1 MRDLGRTAALFTY
14 PPTMTPKAPTDAIE
28 AKRVAKHSAKET
40 IISIVIAFA
49 LAFVFRGF
57 VVEAYVI
64 PTGSMAPTLMGQHMR
79 FTGETGYQWPMG
91 PAEYYNNNPQT
102 PAPLQGSRENPLVVR
117 DPMTGPARESMYERT
132 RGGGASPRGMFDR
145 NVAQVPIRGGDRI
158 FVMKYLYS
166 IYDPSRY
173 DVVVFKNPRSPTEN
187 YIKRLIGVPN
197 DQIAI
202 VDGDIFTR
210 PAPAGY
216 PVGPDLPAGQP
227 SPWSQDGWK
236 IARKSGRVEDTLWQL
251 VHDSSYTPL
260 EVVRDRRRWNAPWLP
275 NAIRVNS
282 KDWDLLGE
290 SHPRGVYA
298 YSGTAPTSL
307 VWDAATWP
315 ISDSYAYNDQS
326 RARAGS
332 RPRPN
337 GEYPVADLAVR
348 MTVKPGKADATLSAT
363 VTSLGHEFKGE
374 VVGAKARV
382 LMRELKTEGDTTMT
396 PDEGWKVLNEG
407 TLATALSTEEFT
419 RFEFRH
425 VDQSLELLV
434 EGERVAYGE
443 YDWSPAERLK
453 FATGLTV
460 DQVMHDGDLNVLSIG
475 SKYAGVGL
483 RIEMDSGPT
492 QLANVAVL
500 RDVFY
505 RPDTHPMG
513 NRAGLPGS
521 GTHPRYTLTLGPD
534 QFFVCGDN
542 SPDSLDGRLW
552 GDPDPWTAAIDPSP
566 SVVTRRLMIGK
577 AFFVYFPAPG
587 RTPALNLPM
596 PDFGRLRWIF

>member
-1 MRDLGRTAALFTY
+1 
-14 PPTMTPKAPTDAIE
+14 MTTKAPQDPFE
-28 AKRVAKHSAKET
+28 AKRIAKHSAKET
-40 IISIVIAFA
+40 IVSIVIAFA

-91 PAEYYNNNPQT
+91 PLEYLNNNPQT
-102 PAPLQGSRENPLVVR
+102 PAPLQGSHENPLVAR
-117 DPMTGPARESMYERT
+117 DPMTGPARESLYERM
-132 RGGGASPRGMFDR
+132 RPNPNPKDSPRSMYDQS
-145 NVAQVPIRGGDRI
+145 VAGAKIRGGDRI

-166 IYDPSRY
+166 IYDPSRF
-173 DVVVFKNPRSPTEN
+173 DVVVFKNPRMPTEN
-187 YIKRLIGVPN
+187 YIKRLIGVPSE
-197 DQIAI
+197 QIAI
-202 VDGDIFTR
+202 VDGDIFHR

-216 PVGPDLPAGQP
+216 PVGADPVAGRE
-227 SPWSQDGWK
+227 SPWLEDGWQ
-236 IARKSGRVEDTLWQL
+236 IARKDGRVEETLWQL

-260 EVVRDRRRWNAPWLP
+260 ETVRGSKRWNSPWLP

-290 SHPRGVYA
+290 THQRGVYT

-315 ISDSYAYNDQS
+315 ITDSYPYNDQS
-326 RARAGS
+326 RTKSWGRA
-332 RPRPN
+332 RPN
-337 GEYPVADLAVR
+337 GEYPVHDLAVR
-348 MTVKPGKADATLSAT
+348 MAIKPTKSDATVSAT
-363 VTSLGHEFKGE
+363 VTSREHEFKGE
-374 VVGAKARV
+374 VSGAKARV
-382 LMRELKTEGDTTMT
+382 LMRSLKTESDT
-396 PDEGWKVLNEG
+396 PLGPNDGWQVLNES
-407 TLATALSTEEFT
+407 TLSSALSTSQFT

-425 VDQSLELLV
+425 VDQSLELLI
-434 EGERVAYGE
+434 EGERVAYAQ
-443 YDWSPAERLK
+443 YDWSPAQRLQ
-453 FATGLTV
+453 FATQMTV
-460 DQVMHDGDLNVLSIG
+460 EQVVESGDLGVLSNARIY
-475 SKYAGVGL
+475 SGVGL
-483 RIEMDSGPT
+483 RIELDSGQT
-492 QLANVAVL
+492 QMANVGVL

-505 RPDTHPMG
+505 RPDMHPSG
-513 NRAGLPGS
+513 PRAGLPGS

-552 GDPDPWTAAIDPSP
+552 GNPDPWTAAIDPSP

-577 AFFVYFPAPG
+577 AFFVYFPAPN

>member
-1 MRDLGRTAALFTY
+1 
-14 PPTMTPKAPTDAIE
+14 MTTKATSDPFE
-28 AKRVAKHSAKET
+28 AKRIAKHSAKET

-102 PAPLQGSRENPLVVR
+102 PSPLQGTRENPLVAR
-117 DPMTGPARESMYERT
+117 DPMTGPARESRYERT
-132 RGGGASPRGMFDR
+132 RASTTPSPRAMFDR
-145 NVAQVPIRGGDRI
+145 PMSQVPIRGGDRI

-166 IYDPSRY
+166 IYDPSRF

-187 YIKRLIGVPN
+187 YIKRLVGLPN
-197 DQIAI
+197 EQIAI
-202 VDGDIFTR
+202 VDGDVFYR
-210 PAPAGY
+210 AAPKGY
-216 PVGPDLPAGQP
+216 PVGPELPAGEE
-227 SPWSQDGWK
+227 SPWTQEGWT

-251 VHDSSYTPL
+251 VHDSSHTPL
-260 EVVRDRRRWNAPWLP
+260 EIVRSGKRWNAPWLP
-275 NAIRVNS
+275 NAIRLNS

-290 SHPRGVYA
+290 SHARGVYTYTGSEA
-298 YSGTAPTSL
+298 TSL

-315 ISDSYAYNDQS
+315 ITDSYPYNDQS
-326 RARAGS
+326 RARAGG

-348 MTVKPGKADATLSAT
+348 MTVKPGKADAIVSAT
-363 VTSLGHEFKGE
+363 VTSRGHEFRGE
-374 VVGAKARV
+374 VRGANARV
-382 LMRELKTEGDTTMT
+382 LMRELPLDGAANPDQGWTVMNESTM
-396 PDEGWKVLNEG
+396 GS
-407 TLATALSTEEFT
+407 ALSTEEFT
-419 RFEFRH
+419 RLEFRH

-434 EGERVAYGE
+434 EGERVAFAT
-443 YDWSPAERLK
+443 YDWSPGTRLK
-453 FATGLTV
+453 WATGRTV
-460 DQVMHDGDLNVLSIG
+460 EQVMADGDLSVLATSSIY
-475 SKYAGVGL
+475 SGVGL
-483 RIEMDSGPT
+483 RLEMDSGPT

-505 RPDTHPMG
+505 RPDMHPSG
-513 NRAGLPGS
+513 ARAGLPGS
-521 GTHPRYTLTLGPD
+521 GSHPRYTLTLGPE

-552 GDPDPWTAAIDPSP
+552 GNPDPWTAAIDPSP
-566 SVVTRRLMIGK
+566 SVVPRRLMIGK
-577 AFFVYFPAPG
+577 AFFVYFPAPH
-587 RTPALNLPM
+587 RTPILNLPM

>member
-1 MRDLGRTAALFTY
+1 MTTKAAN
-14 PPTMTPKAPTDAIE
+14 DSIE

-79 FTGETGYQWPMG
+79 FTGDTGYQWPMG
-91 PAEYYNNNPQT
+91 PAEYYNNNAQT
-102 PAPLQGSRENPLVVR
+102 PAPLQGTRENPLVVR
-117 DPMTGPARESMYERT
+117 DPMTGPSRESRYERT
-132 RGGGASPRGMFDR
+132 RGSTSPSPRAMYDR
-145 NVAQVPIRGGDRI
+145 QVAQAPIRGGDRI

-166 IYDPSRY
+166 IYDPSRF

-187 YIKRLIGVPN
+187 YIKRLVGLPGE
-197 DQIAI
+197 QIAL
-202 VDGDIFTR
+202 VDGDVFR
-210 PAPAGY
+210 RSAPDGY
-216 PVGPDLPAGQP
+216 PVGPGDLPPGAQ
-227 SPWSQDGWK
+227 SPWTEDGWQ
-236 IARKSGRVEDTLWQL
+236 IARKDGRVEDTLWQL

-260 EVVRDRRRWNAPWLP
+260 DVVRDGKRWNAPWLP
-275 NAIRVNS
+275 NAMRINA

-290 SHPRGVYA
+290 SNPRGVYS
-298 YSGTAPTSL
+298 YTGTGPTSL

-315 ISDSYAYNDQS
+315 ITDSYPYNDQS
-326 RARAGS
+326 RARAGG

-337 GEYPVADLAVR
+337 GEYPVADLAIR
-348 MTVKPGKADATLSAT
+348 MTVKPAKADAVLSAT

-374 VVGAKARV
+374 VRGTAARV
-382 LMRELKTEGDTTMT
+382 LMRELRADPNITMT
-396 PDEGWKVLNEG
+396 PDEGWQVLNES
-407 TLATALSTEEFT
+407 TLSGPLSTEQFT

-425 VDQSLELLV
+425 VDQSLELRI
-434 EGERVAYGE
+434 ENERVAYGE
-443 YDWSPAERLK
+443 YDWSPAERLRH
-453 FATGLTV
+453 ATGKTVEQVLT
-460 DQVMHDGDLNVLSIG
+460 DGDLSVLATSQNY
-475 SKYAGVGL
+475 SGVGV
-483 RIEMDSGPT
+483 RIEMDSGAT
-492 QLANVAVL
+492 QLANVAVM

-505 RPDTHPMG
+505 RPDMHPMG
-513 NRAGLPGS
+513 RRAGLPGS
-521 GTHPRYTLTLGPD
+521 GTHPRYTLTLGPE

-552 GDPDPWTAAIDPSP
+552 GDPDPWTASIDPSP
-566 SVVTRRLMIGK
+566 SIVPRRLMIGK

-587 RTPALNLPM
+587 RTPVLNIPM

>member
-1 MRDLGRTAALFTY
+1 
-14 PPTMTPKAPTDAIE
+14 MTTKAPTDPFE

-79 FTGETGYQWPMG
+79 FTGETGYTWPMG
-91 PAEYYNNNPQT
+91 PVEYYNNNPQT

-117 DPMTGPARESMYERT
+117 DPVTGPARESRYERT
-132 RGGGASPRGMFDR
+132 RGSTSPSPRAMYDR
-145 NVAQVPIRGGDRI
+145 QVSREPIRGGDRI

-187 YIKRLIGVPN
+187 YIKRLIGLPSE
-197 DQIAI
+197 QIAL
-202 VDGDIFTR
+202 VDGDVFVR
-210 PAPAGY
+210 SAPAGY
-216 PVGPDLPAGQP
+216 PVGPQLAAGEQ
-227 SPWSQDGWK
+227 SPWTQDGWK
-236 IARKSGRVEDTLWQL
+236 IARKTGRVEDTLWQL

-260 EVVRDRRRWNAPWLP
+260 NVVRDGKKWNAPWLP
-275 NAIRVNS
+275 NALRINS

-298 YSGTAPTSL
+298 YTGTAPTSL

-315 ISDSYAYNDQS
+315 ITDSYAYNDQS
-326 RARAGS
+326 RSRAGG

-348 MTVKPGKADATLSAT
+348 MTVKPGKADAAISTT
-363 VTSLGHEFKGE
+363 ITSLGHEFKGE
-374 VVGAKARV
+374 VRGDVARV
-382 LMRELKTEGDTTMT
+382 LMRELMSGETAMAS
-396 PDEGWKVLNEG
+396 DEGWKVLNEA
-407 TLATALSTEEFT
+407 TLGAPLSTEQFT

-425 VDQSLELLV
+425 VDQSLELLI

-443 YDWSPAERLK
+443 YDWSPAERLVR
-453 FATGLTV
+453 ATGRTV
-460 DQVMHDGDLNVLSIG
+460 QQVMEDGDLGVLATSAN
-475 SKYAGVGL
+475 YVGVGL

-505 RPDTHPMG
+505 RPDMHPMG
-513 NRAGLPGS
+513 ARAGLPGS